1 MARADRGG
9 APNRA
14 AHFDRNGGQER
25 KMSNLGGFDRWTAST
40 PMYLPANLPVAA
52 FAGVRTRRI
61 VAFVLDFILVSVFS
75 VAIWFALAV
84 LTFGLALFILPPIF
98 PFVAFFYNGLTVSG
112 RQMATPGMRAMD
124 LELRLIDGQ
133 RVPFL
138 IAAAHAV
145 LFYLSTLFPPIF
157 LVSLVADGKRCL
169 HDILAGVIMTR
180 RPV

>member
-1 MARADRGG
+1 MARASRG
-9 APNRA
+9 ATNRA
-14 AHFDRNGGQER
+14 ALFHGNGGRER
-25 KMSNLGGFDRWTAST
+25 EMSNLGGFGGWPVST
-40 PMYLPANLPVAA
+40 PAYLPANLPTAA
-52 FAGVRTRRI
+52 FVGVRTRRI
-61 VAFVLDFILVSVFS
+61 VAFLLDFILVSIFS

-84 LTFGLALFILPPIF
+84 MTFGLALFFLPPIF

-112 RQMATPGMRAMD
+112 PNMATPGMVAMD

-145 LFYLSTLFPPIF
+145 LFYLSTLFPPVF
-157 LVSLVADGKRCL
+157 LVSLVAEGKRCL
-169 HDILAGVIMTR
+169 HDILAGVVMTR